1 MKIVSITIHNFR
13 SIEDAQ
19 FNLEDY
25 SVLIGANNQ
34 GKSNILRAL
43 RIFYEYE
50 KTKFNELDDFPKFT
64 KTSDRESW
72 IDIEYKL
79 SEEEYANLK
88 DEYRLPNNT
97 LKVRKYLLS
106 ENRNLVRTN
115 QSNIF
120 GYTENGLSETLFYGA
135 RNISQA
141 KLGSALYIPDV
152 MKTEEAFKTTGPS
165 PFRNVLSFVMGKVI
179 KKSEAYQT
187 LQDSF
192 REFNEKFSSESSKDG
207 YSLQELEE
215 SINRELTEWNVKF
228 HLEIKAIQS
237 DEIIK
242 DLVEHSLSDQELDQQ
257 IHIQNFGQGLQRYL
271 IYTLI
276 KISTQY
282 VEKEESG
289 KKEFNPDFTIIL
301 FEEPEAFLHP
311 SQQEILNS
319 TLYLLAKN
327 SGQQVLTTTHSP
339 TFVSKN
345 IESISSLIRV
355 EKREGSTKLY
365 QITPSA
371 KEELIKSND
380 GLYTFLQEKSK
391 APEVPTED
399 KVALKKLLRES
410 DQTARY
416 EQEAIR
422 YLMWLDAERC
432 CSFFSDNV
440 CICEGPTE
448 KRFIDYMI
456 RNHWQDEF
464 RTMKIYMLE
473 SGGKFQIHRFM
484 NLFANLGITHSVL
497 YDQDLQGKTE
507 SSRGHKYIN
516 QFIINSKNPFTKKID
531 SFDQDIESFLEL
543 PDVAVPSDKKP
554 LYLMWKYKR
563 GEISEEK
570 IDSLKEK
577 IKGLF

>member
-1 MKIVSITIHNFR
+1 MKIVSVTIHNFR
-13 SIEDAQ
+13 SIKDAQ

-50 KTKFNELDDFPKFT
+50 KTKFNELDDFPKFP
-64 KTSDRESW
+64 TSDHESW
-72 IDIEYKL
+72 IDVEYKL
-79 SEEEYANLK
+79 SKEEYENLK

-106 ENRNLVRTN
+106 EDRNLVRNN

-120 GYTENGLSETLFYGA
+120 GYTKNGLSETLFYGA

-152 MKTEEAFKTTGPS
+152 MRTEDAFKTTGPS

-215 SINRELTEWNVKF
+215 SINRELAEWNVKF

-257 IHIQNFGQGLQRYL
+257 IQIRNFGQGLQRYL

-289 KKEFNPDFTIIL
+289 KKEFNPDFTVIL

-365 QITPSA
+365 QISPSA

-380 GLYTFLQEKSK
+380 GLYTFLQEKSI
-391 APEVPTED
+391 APEVPEED
-399 KVALKKLLRES
+399 KVALKTLLRES

-440 CICEGPTE
+440 CICEGQTE

-456 RNHWQDEF
+456 RNQWQDEF
-464 RTMKIYMLE
+464 RTKKIYMLE
-473 SGGKFQIHRFM
+473 SGGKYHIHRFM

-497 YDQDLQGKTE
+497 YDQDFQGNNKTA
-507 SSRGHKYIN
+507 HKYIN
-516 QFIINSKNPFTKKID
+516 QFIINSKNSFTKKID

-543 PDVAVPSDKKP
+543 PDIAVPSDKKP

-570 IDSLKEK
+570 IDCLKEK